1 MGKAKKKNLECEK
14 MGGACKYQNTPGVLS
29 CLENAGVGRNTAA
42 ASSFTMGASTA
53 AADTPHH

>member
-1 MGKAKKKNLECEK
+1 MKNLECEK

-29 CLENAGVGRNTAA
+29 CLENARVGTNTAA
-42 ASSFTMGASTA
+42 ASSFTMGAFTA